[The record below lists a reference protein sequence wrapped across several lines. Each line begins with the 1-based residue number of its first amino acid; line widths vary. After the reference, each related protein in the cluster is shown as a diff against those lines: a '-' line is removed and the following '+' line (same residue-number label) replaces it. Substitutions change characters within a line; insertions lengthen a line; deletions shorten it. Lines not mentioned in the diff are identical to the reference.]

1 MELQVQNENSGL
13 AVSPELFGTEFN
25 ETLVHQVVTAYMAG
39 ARAGTKGQ
47 KNRAAV
53 SGGGRKPWK
62 QKGTGR
68 ARAGTIRSPI
78 WRGGGKTF
86 AAVPRDFSQKV
97 NRKMYRG
104 AMRAIVAELQRQGR
118 LVVVKDFDLAE
129 GKTKVLV
136 AELAKLELVKAIL
149 ITAEPNEKLV
159 LASRNIPYIDVCTT
173 ADLNPLDLVAHDKVV
188 MTVAAIKQ
196 VEEMLA

>member
-1 MELQVQNENSGL
+1 
-13 AVSPELFGTEFN
+13 
-25 ETLVHQVVTAYMAG
+25 
-39 ARAGTKGQ
+39 
-47 KNRAAV
+47 
-53 SGGGRKPWK
+53 
-62 QKGTGR
+62 
-68 ARAGTIRSPI
+68 
-78 WRGGGKTF
+78 
-86 AAVPRDFSQKV
+86 
-97 NRKMYRG
+97 
-104 AMRAIVAELQRQGR
+104 
-118 LVVVKDFDLAE
+118 VVKDFDLAE